1 MAGPPFV
8 PIRPLS
14 PLGPKGQDGALP
26 TAASYCIQQLSG
38 WAQVALPTPRS
49 PGSDGA
55 TPTPLSHS
63 SMASPS
69 PAVLLKL
76 LVLEEEREMLARPF
90 SFNLMKGLWE
100 QERGRPGHTL
110 DLLPM

>member
-1 MAGPPFV
+1 MGPG
-8 PIRPLS
+8 LE
-14 PLGPKGQDGALP
+14 G
-26 TAASYCIQQLSG
+26 T
-38 WAQVALPTPRS
+38 
-49 PGSDGA
+49 

-90 SFNLMKGLWE
+90 SFNLMKGLQE
-100 QERGRPGHTL
+100 QEAGKVRSQPRLTLGPPSRPR
-110 DLLPM
+110 D

>member
-1 MAGPPFV
+1 MARGW
-8 PIRPLS
+8 
-14 PLGPKGQDGALP
+14 LGPRVPSQGH
-26 TAASYCIQQLSG
+26 
-38 WAQVALPTPRS
+38 
-49 PGSDGA
+49 PG

-90 SFNLMKGLWE
+90 SFNFMKGL
-100 QERGRPGHTL
+100 QGTGSKVGPGHR
-110 DLLPM
+110 